1 MAQANPIK
9 KKYSETSGGQ
19 CHYRY
24 MEGDGI
30 PVVFFHQTPSSSLM
44 YEPIMH
50 ELKGMNMFAIDTP
63 GFGQS
68 FDPSHNPSI
77 GEYCSWLTEVMND
90 IGLKEYHLFGHH
102 TGASMALQIAYD
114 QPQST
119 KSLTMVGAFLATR
132 EEKQEMKKNISSE
145 WSPKDDGSHLQQVW
159 HLTGEILGAKTDLD
173 LQHRETIDALRAHHS
188 AKQIHEAI
196 WQHSDIELYEQIT
209 CASLIMCAPDDVMF
223 PFFERASTINQKSIL
238 EVVEGKNLEL
248 DLDTKS
254 IANYF
259 KAFINQK

>member
-68 FDPSHNPSI
+68 FDPNHNPSI
-77 GEYCSWLTEVMND
+77 GEYCCWLTEVMND

-132 EEKQEMKKNISSE
+132 EEKQEMKKNISSD

-159 HLTGEILGAKTDLD
+159 HLTGEILGAL
-173 LQHRETIDALRAHHS
+173 
-188 AKQIHEAI
+188 
-196 WQHSDIELYEQIT
+196 
-209 CASLIMCAPDDVMF
+209 SLIHISEPTR
-223 PFFERASTINQKSIL
+223 P
-238 EVVEGKNLEL
+238 
-248 DLDTKS
+248 
-254 IANYF
+254 Y
-259 KAFINQK
+259 